1 MKLRKNLLMILFVTF
16 GSLFLL
22 SPSNGEI
29 IHLKDGRT
37 LEGQVIRNN
46 STVTIIAPGGVFQF
60 PESDLFRKEEWKTNS
75 VTATDLTTMPT
86 TVMSDSKKEKPMSE
100 PNPVV
105 QIETTLGTFK
115 VELFEDDCPNTTA
128 NFIHIAEKGMY
139 DGALFHR
146 VIKDFVIQ
154 GGDPGTKSGP
164 PALWGTGGPG
174 WQIKCELGP
183 HKHERGVLSMA
194 HAGKNTGGS
203 QFFVVLQRSHT
214 AHLDGMHTVFGKV
227 IEGMDT
233 IAAIEKT
240 PLGPG
245 DRPVTKVAMTKV
257 TVISKRNH
265 EYIPVKN

>member
-1 MKLRKNLLMILFVTF
+1 V
-16 GSLFLL
+16 
-22 SPSNGEI
+22 
-29 IHLKDGRT
+29 
-37 LEGQVIRNN
+37 
-46 STVTIIAPGGVFQF
+46 
-60 PESDLFRKEEWKTNS
+60 
-75 VTATDLTTMPT
+75 
-86 TVMSDSKKEKPMSE
+86 SE
-100 PNPVV
+100 PNPVL

-128 NFIHIAEKGMY
+128 NFVHIAEKGMY

-154 GGDPGTKSGP
+154 GGDPGTKSGS

-203 QFFVVLQRSHT
+203 QFFVVLDRSHT

-227 IEGMDT
+227 IEGMD
-233 IAAIEKT
+233 IVAAIEKA
-240 PLGPG
+240 PLGAG
-245 DRPVTKVAMTKV
+245 DRPVTKIAMTKV
-257 TVISKRNH
+257 TVISKRDH
-265 EYIPVKN
+265 EYVPAKN

>member
-1 MKLRKNLLMILFVTF
+1 MNYSKNLTVFCLYVIC
-16 GSLFLL
+16 GLL
-22 SPSNGEI
+22 SFASLPGETLY
-29 IHLKDGRT
+29 LKDGRI
-37 LEGQVIRNN
+37 LKGDVILNGD
-46 STVTIIAPGGVFQF
+46 TITIITPGGILQF
-60 PESDLFRKEEWKTNS
+60 D
-75 VTATDLTTMPT
+75 
-86 TVMSDSKKEKPMSE
+86 KEKVYTKITPEEEKSMAE

-105 QIETTLGTFK
+105 QIETNVGTFK
-115 VELFEDDCPNTTA
+115 VELFEDECPNTTA
-128 NFIHIAEKGMY
+128 NFIHIAEQGMY

-174 WQIKCELGP
+174 WKIKCELGP
-183 HKHERGVLSMA
+183 HKHERGALSMA
-194 HAGKNTGGS
+194 HAGKDTGGS

-233 IAAIEKT
+233 IENIESA

-245 DRPVTKVAMTKV
+245 DRPVSKIAMTKV
-257 TVISKRNH
+257 TVISKRDH